1 MKKLSLF
8 GSLTVTGSL
17 LLASCKTNQPMFAG
31 AVTSGWILLGVSL
44 VLLVIVL
51 KKYI

>member
-1 MKKLSLF
+1 MKKISLF
-8 GSLTVTGSL
+8 GILSVLGSVF
-17 LLASCKTNQPMFAG
+17 LASCKTNQPMFAQ